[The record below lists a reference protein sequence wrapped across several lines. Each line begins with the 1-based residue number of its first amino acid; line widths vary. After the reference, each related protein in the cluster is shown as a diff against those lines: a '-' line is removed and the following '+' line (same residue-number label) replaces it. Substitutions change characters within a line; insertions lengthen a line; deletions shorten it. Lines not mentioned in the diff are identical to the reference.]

1 MPSGS
6 LGRSLR
12 TTWISVTSLSARGTL
27 PPRRALRSA
36 EAQRLRLC
44 VSVRACLCGA
54 GWVLPLT
61 RSLCRSG
68 LGGGAIA
75 GIVIGVL
82 LGLLLI
88 GFLVWFFVL
97 RPKQN
102 AQAAKAA
109 EPAIPMPATQKSA
122 APTAP
127 PVYTPAVAKPTSE
140 TESFLAGQTALKVP
154 NTGAAA
160 IRTETPQPPPPTEPN
175 PRPNISKTAEQARQG
190 MVSSAA
196 SGKRGSVDGVG
207 VPPTFVEGTT
217 LSSSPQPIETKYGVD
232 ATVLKE

>member
-1 MPSGS
+1 MRGVRKAAPSAA
-6 LGRSLR
+6 RS
-12 TTWISVTSLSARGTL
+12 VL
-27 PPRRALRSA
+27 PKRSDH
-36 EAQRLRLC
+36 
-44 VSVRACLCGA
+44 ACLCEA
-54 GWVLPLT
+54 GCVLALT
-61 RSLCRSG
+61 RSFCRTG

-97 RPKQN
+97 RPKQT
-102 AQAAKAA
+102 AQAAKTA

-127 PVYTPAVAKPTSE
+127 PVYTPAVAKPSSE

-190 MVSSAA
+190 MASSAA
-196 SGKRGSVDGVG
+196 PGKRGSVDGVG
-207 VPPTFVEGTT
+207 VPPTYVEGTT